1 MEPAMRR
8 SALIAILAIGAIGGP
23 AFVTPAEAQSRRQP
37 LGVTVEGRSWLD
49 AGKAASEGSY
59 NRHLGA
65 ANRSGFSGPTFNTNS
80 LYGAGSLPD
89 VIGAGANP
97 FANTIWTPGLR

>member
-1 MEPAMRR
+1 MRVIVLSAALATGFAL
-8 SALIAILAIGAIGGP
+8 SALVAA
-23 AFVTPAEAQSRRQP
+23 PAEAQTRRGP
-37 LGVTVEGRSWLD
+37 LSVTVEGRSWLD
-49 AGKAASEGSY
+49 AGKVAPEGSY

-65 ANRSGFSGPTFNTNS
+65 ANRAGFTPPNFNMGS

-89 VIGAGANP
+89 PIGSGVNP